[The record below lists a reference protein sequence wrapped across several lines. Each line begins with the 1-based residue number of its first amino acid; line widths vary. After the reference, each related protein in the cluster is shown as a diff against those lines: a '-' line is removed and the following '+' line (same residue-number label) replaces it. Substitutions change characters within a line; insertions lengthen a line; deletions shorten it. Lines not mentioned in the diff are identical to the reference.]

1 MVDTGWSAHQDAI
14 LRTNVEDQYRGIS
27 TVLKKPLRWDSV
39 AKQIP
44 GMSAEQCQARWM
56 ALRSLPG
63 GEHRG
68 HPSLPSSHAA
78 ARFGGSIQARRG
90 SPGGTRPPAVPGSR
104 PATGAALT
112 SASLQASLAG
122 HGALIS
128 GSRPG
133 SAALPQRTTQASPR
147 SGTGLS
153 SASSA
158 LGGRPRR
165 TLTLTLTLTLT
176 PTPTLA
182 LTLTLTLTLT
192 LSLTLTLTLPPALPL
207 RLTRRAGQC
216 RSRQWCCAGQRGRRR
231 RRRPPLLHRRRPRA
245 SGRPA
250 RLLAHRLLQW
260 ATRRCQRD
268 PAPQP

>member
-1 MVDTGWSAHQDAI
+1 MVEAGWSERLDAI

-63 GEHRG
+63 AEHRG
-68 HPSLPSSHAA
+68 HPSLPGSHAA
-78 ARFGGSIQARRG
+78 ARFGASIQARRG
-90 SPGGTRPPAVPGSR
+90 SPGGTRPPAVAGAR

-112 SASLQASLAG
+112 SASLQASLTG

-153 SASSA
+153 CASCA

-165 TLTLTLTLTLT
+165 TRTRTRTRTLT
-176 PTPTLA
+176 PTP
-182 LTLTLTLTLT
+182 
-192 LSLTLTLTLPPALPL
+192 PP
-207 RLTRRAGQC
+207 TRA
-216 RSRQWCCAGQRGRRR
+216 
-231 RRRPPLLHRRRPRA
+231 
-245 SGRPA
+245 
-250 RLLAHRLLQW
+250 
-260 ATRRCQRD
+260 
-268 PAPQP
+268 PAPG